1 MAAGIH
7 PGDRVAMWAPNMAEW
22 IVAALGLVGAGAAL
36 VPLNTRFKGPEAA
49 YVLTRSRAR
58 ALFTVRGFLGIDY
71 PAMLEDEDVPHLER
85 IVLLR
90 DDEGTTS
97 EVTRSDEV
105 PIFGWHEFL
114 AGADGRGRV
123 RRRRGG
129 RPRRRAGRARPAG
142 RA

>member
-7 PGDRVAMWAPNMAEW
+7 PGDRVAIWAPNMAEW

-71 PAMLEDEDVPHLER
+71 PGPA
-85 IVLLR
+85 
-90 DDEGTTS
+90 
-97 EVTRSDEV
+97 
-105 PIFGWHEFL
+105 
-114 AGADGRGRV
+114 
-123 RRRRGG
+123 RRRG
-129 RPRRRAGRARPAG
+129 RPRPRAHRAAS
-142 RA
+142 